1 MPAKRVRRAPGAD
14 VQMQDIDE
22 GACIYIPTK
31 RNRKT
36 KYPKSFD
43 PENPG
48 PTPDPERW
56 LPKWQRSKYKKLAK
70 KKGIYLKGAQGDAQV
85 DTDVNKVGSAQSS
98 AQVQASSSNK
108 NKRKGRR

>member
-98 AQVQASSSNK
+98 AQV
-108 NKRKGRR
+108 